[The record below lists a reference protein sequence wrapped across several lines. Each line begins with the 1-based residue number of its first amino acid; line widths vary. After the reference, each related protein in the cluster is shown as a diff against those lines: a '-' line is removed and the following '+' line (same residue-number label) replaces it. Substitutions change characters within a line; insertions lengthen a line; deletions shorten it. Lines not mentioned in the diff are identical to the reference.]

1 MKSNCWSVLLHREA
15 DNDGPP
21 QRAPFR
27 HLLGAAT
34 NALLRETES
43 AYRAITNEHY
53 LQSRASLSDRMA
65 LCGFAAET
73 HHATGTAANAAMIS
87 VRRGAPRPA
96 QGCSER

>member
-15 DNDGPP
+15 DGNDGPP

-34 NALLRETES
+34 NALLRETDS

-53 LQSRASLSDRMA
+53 LQCKALRDLLNRRDGTSKLSPTCRRK
-65 LCGFAAET
+65 
-73 HHATGTAANAAMIS
+73 IS
-87 VRRGAPRPA
+87 
-96 QGCSER
+96 